1 MREALKIVG
10 LCVVA
15 AVAYGI
21 AHDQVTARV
30 CVEYFT
36 IGHPRVVATGD
47 PTVLALVWGVLATW
61 WVGVMLGVLL
71 ATAARAGSRPRLGTP
86 DVARPLA
93 WLFLVLG
100 AGAVAAGLVGAALAR
115 SGSIV
120 LLEPLA
126 SRVPG
131 DRHVAYLAALWA
143 HLWSYAGGTVGGVIV
158 AVRLWRARGRVPTP
172 PARAAASGA
181 GS

>member
-1 MREALKIVG
+1 MREALKIVA
-10 LCVVA
+10 LCVLA

-36 IGHPRVVATGD
+36 IGHPRVVATED

-61 WVGVMLGVLL
+61 WVGALLGVLL
-71 ATAARAGSRPRLGTP
+71 ATAARAGSRPPLGVR
-86 DVARPLA
+86 DVARPLVWMLA
-93 WLFLVLG
+93 ILG
-100 AGAVAAGLVGAALAR
+100 TGAVAAGLAGAALAR
-115 SGSIV
+115 SGSVV

-131 DRHVAYLAALWA
+131 DRHVAYLADLWA
-143 HLWSYAGGTVGGVIV
+143 HLWSYVGGALGGVIL
-158 AVRLWRARGRVPTP
+158 AALLWRRRGPTP
-172 PARAAASGA
+172 APPSPTAASPPA
-181 GS
+181 